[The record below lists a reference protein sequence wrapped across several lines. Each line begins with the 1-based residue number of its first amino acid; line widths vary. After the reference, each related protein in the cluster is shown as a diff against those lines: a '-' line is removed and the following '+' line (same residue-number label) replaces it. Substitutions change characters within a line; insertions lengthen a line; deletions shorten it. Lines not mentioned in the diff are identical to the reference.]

1 MSFEVVATDNFKKQV
16 KRLVK
21 KYWSFK
27 KDIENLTASLE
38 DHPEQGTP
46 LGKNCYKIRLSIG
59 AKVKGKRGGSR
70 VITYVKISQETV
82 FLLAVYDKS
91 EMDSLIDVELERLL
105 SKSGFNS
112 K

>member
-1 MSFEVVATDNFKKQV
+1 MSFEVVATDNFKRQA

-27 KDIENLTASLE
+27 KDAENLIASLE
-38 DHPEQGTP
+38 DHPEQGIP
-46 LGKNCYKIRLSIG
+46 LGKNCYKIRLAIV
-59 AKVKGKRGGSR
+59 AKVKGKRGGAR
-70 VITYVKISQETV
+70 VITYVEISQETV

-91 EMDSLIDVELERLL
+91 EMDSLIDVELEKLL
-105 SKSGFNS
+105 SQSGLRG

>member
-1 MSFEVVATDNFKKQV
+1 LLLTILKSKPSDW
-16 KRLVK
+16 R

-27 KDIENLTASLE
+27 KDIGNLIASLE
-38 DHPEQGTP
+38 DHPEQGTA
-46 LGKNCYKIRLSIG
+46 LGKNCYKIRLSIV
-59 AKVKGKRGGSR
+59 AKVKGKRGGAR

-91 EMDSLIDVELERLL
+91 EVDSLIGVELERRL
-105 SKSGFNS
+105 SKFDLSS

>member
-1 MSFEVVATDNFKKQV
+1 MSFEVVATDNFKKQT

-27 KDIENLTASLE
+27 KDLENLIASLG

-46 LGKNCYKIRLSIG
+46 LGKNCYKIRLSIV
-59 AKVKGKRGGSR
+59 AKAKGKRGGAR
-70 VITYVKISQETV
+70 VITYVKISQEAV

-91 EMDSLIDVELERLL
+91 EMDSLIAVELERLL
-105 SKSGFNS
+105 GKSDFSSK
-112 K
+112 